1 MFCHFITQ
9 RTVWATKN
17 LHTPTG
23 NLMPRLHSLN
33 CQILNVVGLKAHV
46 QLVSEYLQALS
57 FKMKN
62 HVCNMVFH
70 LEVIVDVISIW
81 CKNSFMPLLQLDYRK
96 SIFKVHIHLA
106 NSKCSCLGTKDK
118 VLIRSLQSSENSSSY
133 LKISSGLLR
142 PCFRECT
149 ISDHIL
155 NVSNPTEDYWGGSED
170 MYGEE
175 EEWKAV
181 IQMTEV
187 CGDEVR
193 SDRSMWGCCRT
204 CMRTVGQWWGVR

>member
-1 MFCHFITQ
+1 
-9 RTVWATKN
+9 
-17 LHTPTG
+17 
-23 NLMPRLHSLN
+23 MPRLHSLN

-106 NSKCSCLGTKDK
+106 NSKCSFLGTKDK
-118 VLIRSLQSSENSSSY
+118 VLIRSLQSSENSSENFLWLTKTLLQRVHYFRSY
-133 LKISSGLLR
+133 FKCIKSNRRLLR
-142 PCFRECT
+142 RKWGHVWRGRRVEGGY
-149 ISDHIL
+149 SDDRS
-155 NVSNPTEDYWGGSED
+155 VWGWSQ
-170 MYGEE
+170 
-175 EEWKAV
+175 EW
-181 IQMTEV
+181 Q
-187 CGDEVR
+187 
-193 SDRSMWGCCRT
+193 RSMWGCCRT